1 MGRCVVLGLPFLV
14 FLLTAGGSVGEHVAK
29 KDAPADS
36 ATALEPWASK
46 AQPGD
51 VAKGHVENITTGEH
65 KYIVVHGGTMDGTN
79 CRSPMGCGM
88 NREGAIEQ
96 SWQSNRAVRMEN
108 VGQTDLIDPW
118 LFNGRNNF
126 RNIQEV
132 VAAAVTPGMSDGE
145 KARALWF
152 QQIRHR
158 YHSSAGG
165 DDLGDPVKVFNIYG
179 LNPCGKD
186 AMMMGG
192 LWKQVGLKGA
202 PVRLVGHAIAQV
214 HYDGGWHV
222 MDGDLG
228 MIYLLRDN
236 ETLASDRQ
244 LARDHDLVKRTH
256 TMGILVGDS
265 RMRDEH
271 AAAMFVS
278 EEPIQGSRACK
289 EDTTMQMTLRPG
301 EALVWRWGHLKP
313 AKYMAPNQFVYPDN
327 ICNGLWEYRPDFG
340 AEVWKKGA
348 MKVENVASGPA
359 GLTAG
364 KGKTG
369 TVVWKVTSPYPFVG
383 GHLETEASG
392 ARFAVSSD
400 GTQWTD
406 IVGSNFDKF
415 FPREGNPYYQYQ
427 LRCEL
432 PDGAKL
438 KRLAVIND
446 LQMALLALPEM
457 TVGKNSFVYTDQ
469 SAGERKVRITHGWVE
484 RSTSK
489 PPEAPEAVNPPDG
502 GQAEGTDFAFR
513 WSVPKDPDGDKITD
527 YHFMLAN
534 RQDMRWPLSTNF
546 DKLISRT
553 ADKGKA
559 QYVLP
564 GTGLLT
570 GGKTYYWRVRAKDEK
585 GVWGPWSKTFTFT
598 PKAPNYPVEAALN
611 YDKDKGIGILK
622 WQANSAG
629 QKPVKY
635 RVYGSDEKGFSVS
648 DTPYK
653 VAIGT
658 SKELQPEFPANFI
671 AETTATELAVMGDGI
686 ESQSANKTYY
696 RVVAVDSQ
704 DKRSGPSDYA
714 TAPRPTIYGKPEM
727 QAKVGTE
734 YRCQL
739 QSNRSLGDLRL
750 RMVDNKETA
759 NFWDIEKPRFAIK
772 EGPAWLKIDP
782 ATGMLSGTPDAAGK
796 VEVAVTVTIDQ
807 EVRKLDDSRLGW
819 GVEKVIS
826 TSTERV
832 GSATR
837 RYSIEVSR

>member
-1 MGRCVVLGLPFLV
+1 MFAAILSAA
-14 FLLTAGGSVGEHVAK
+14 LLTAPGS
-29 KDAPADS
+29 D
-36 ATALEPWASK
+36 TALEPWASK

-51 VAKGHVENITTGEH
+51 VAKSHVENITTGEH

-96 SWQSNRAVRMEN
+96 TWQSNRAVRMEN
-108 VGQTDLIDPW
+108 VGQTDVVDPW
-118 LFNGRNNF
+118 LSDGRNNF
-126 RNIQEV
+126 RNIKEI
-132 VAAAVTPGMSDGE
+132 VASAVTPGMSDGE
-145 KARALWF
+145 KARALWY
-152 QQIRHR
+152 QQIQHR

-165 DDLGDPVKVFNIYG
+165 EDLGDPVKVFNIYG

-214 HYDGGWHV
+214 HYDGEWHV

-256 TMGILVGDS
+256 TMGILVDDS
-265 RMRDEH
+265 RMRDER

-289 EDTTMQMTLRPG
+289 EDTTMKMTLRPG

-313 AKYMAPNQFVYPDN
+313 AKYMSPNQFLYPDN

-340 AEVWKKGA
+340 GEVWKKGA
-348 MKVENVASGPA
+348 MKVENVASGPE
-359 GLTAG
+359 GLAAEN
-364 KGKTG
+364 GKTG
-369 TVVWKVTSPYPFVG
+369 TVVWKITSPYPFVG

-392 ARFAVSSD
+392 AKFAVSSD
-400 GTQWTD
+400 GTKWTD
-406 IVGSNFDKF
+406 IAGSNFDKF
-415 FPREGNPYYQYQ
+415 FPLEGNPYYQYQ

-432 PDGAKL
+432 PAGAKL

-457 TVGKNSFVYTDQ
+457 TVGENSFTYTDK
-469 SAGERKVRITHGWVE
+469 SSGERKVRITHEWVE

-489 PPEAPEAVNPPDG
+489 PPEAPEAVYPPDG

-559 QYVLP
+559 QYTLP
-564 GTGLLT
+564 STGLLT
-570 GGKTYYWRVRAKDEK
+570 GGKTYYWRVRAKDAK
-585 GVWGPWSKTFTFT
+585 GRLG
-598 PKAPNYPVEAALN
+598 PVEQDLQLHAEGAELPGGGCARLRQGQGN
-611 YDKDKGIGILK
+611 RHSEVEGQPGRPE
-622 WQANSAG
+622 AG
-629 QKPVKY
+629 EVP
-635 RVYGSDEKGFSVS
+635 RVRQRRERLFGERR
-648 DTPYK
+648 
-653 VAIGT
+653 A
-658 SKELQPEFPANFI
+658 
-671 AETTATELAVMGDGI
+671 
-686 ESQSANKTYY
+686 
-696 RVVAVDSQ
+696 
-704 DKRSGPSDYA
+704 
-714 TAPRPTIYGKPEM
+714 
-727 QAKVGTE
+727 
-734 YRCQL
+734 L
-739 QSNRSLGDLRL
+739 QSQHR
-750 RMVDNKETA
+750 
-759 NFWDIEKPRFAIK
+759 DIE
-772 EGPAWLKIDP
+772 
-782 ATGMLSGTPDAAGK
+782 
-796 VEVAVTVTIDQ
+796 
-807 EVRKLDDSRLGW
+807 
-819 GVEKVIS
+819 GVE
-826 TSTERV
+826 
-832 GSATR
+832 A
-837 RYSIEVSR
+837 